1 MWKTLRSLAL
11 AVLAPLVLASCLF
24 VPGKF
29 ESALTIHRDR
39 TFAFTYKGEVAAID
53 VKGLGGKLMKI
64 GMDQSAKA
72 PKGGKPTPPDLSAL
86 DLTPEEKAKRDE
98 TFRKLATEL
107 AKEAGYK
114 SVEYRGDGIF
124 YVDFSISGV
133 LDHSFVYPYNLDN
146 EIVFPWLAIELRGK
160 DAVRFK
166 APGFARPKGD
176 PTGAGGMG
184 GLSAGMAS
192 LPLAGI
198 GDIYGRMS
206 GTFTLRTDAELL
218 SQNNEEGAETIGS
231 EKQIVWKVDTNTSD
245 APMASL
251 RVTPLH

>member
-1 MWKTLRSLAL
+1 MLKMLRSLAL

-29 ESALTIHRDR
+29 DSALTIHRDR
-39 TFAFTYKGEVAAID
+39 SFTFTYKGEVAALDI
-53 VKGLGGKLMKI
+53 KGLGGKLMKM
-64 GMDQSAKA
+64 GMEQGAKA
-72 PKGGKPTPPDLSAL
+72 KNGAKSAAPDMSAL
-86 DLTPEEKAKRDE
+86 ELTAEDKAKRDE
-98 TFRKLATEL
+98 TFRKLAGEL

-124 YVDFSISGV
+124 YVDFALSGV

-146 EIVFPWLAIELRGK
+146 EVVFPWLAIELRGK
-160 DAVRFK
+160 DSLRVK

-176 PTGAGGMG
+176 PTGAGGM
-184 GLSAGMAS
+184 SSFASGMAS
-192 LPLAGI
+192 VPIGGI
-198 GDIYGRMS
+198 GEIYSRMS
-206 GTFTLRTDAELL
+206 GTFTLTTDAELL

-231 EKQIVWKVDTNTSD
+231 DKKIVWKIDTNTSD

-251 RVTPLH
+251 RVAPLR

>member
-1 MWKTLRSLAL
+1 MLKMLRSLAL

-29 ESALTIHRDR
+29 DSALTIHRDR
-39 TFAFTYKGEVAAID
+39 SFTFTYKGEVAALD
-53 VKGLGGKLMKI
+53 VKGLTGKLMQM
-64 GMDQSAKA
+64 GMEGAKA
-72 PKGGKPTPPDLSAL
+72 KKGAKSADPDLSGL
-86 DLTPEEKAKRDE
+86 DLTPEDKAKRDE
-98 TFRKLATEL
+98 TFRKLAGEL

-124 YVDFSISGV
+124 YVDFALSGV

-146 EIVFPWLAIELRGK
+146 EVVFPWLAIELRGK
-160 DAVRFK
+160 DSLRVK

-176 PTGAGGMG
+176 PTGAGGMSS
-184 GLSAGMAS
+184 LASGMAS
-192 LPLAGI
+192 VPMGGI
-198 GDIYGRMS
+198 GEIYGRMS
-206 GTFTLRTDAELL
+206 GTFTLTTDAELL

-231 EKQIVWKVDTNTSD
+231 EKKIVWKIDTNTSD

-251 RVTPLH
+251 RVAPLR